1 MYRILTQKA
10 LDIDWFVYLLDAPIH
25 IASNGGFIPRN
36 TYKVRELEEVYD
48 RIVSRSGDNDVE
60 INGSYIERLEG
71 YEYLDNQDFA
81 SILKENYSLKMSKV
95 ALYSESFVS
104 MAERGFYS
112 FDRVDTYSPMG
123 YEQYRLIAWPKNSNS
138 VIPSWCKDKDIPLVR
153 MIQLF
158 MREKCGQKEND
169 GILRLN
175 CDSKKFFNRFEIE
188 KINEEF
194 ESFENKVDENR

>member
-1 MYRILTQKA
+1 MYRILTQKT
-10 LDIDWFVYLLDAPIH
+10 LDLDWFVYLLDAPIH
-25 IASNGGFIPRN
+25 IASNGGYIPGN
-36 TYKVRELEEVYD
+36 FYKISELEETYD
-48 RIVSRSGDNDVE
+48 RIMSRSGDNDVE
-60 INGSYIERLEG
+60 INGSYIESLDG
-71 YEYLDNQDFA
+71 YGYLDNQDFT
-81 SILKENYSLKMSKV
+81 SILKEHSLPEIGKV

-104 MAERGFYS
+104 MAQRGFYS
-112 FDRVDTYSPMG
+112 FDRTDTYSPMG

-175 CDSKKFFNRFEIE
+175 CDSKKFFYRFEIE